1 MRYTV
6 TWRPSARSE
15 LARLWMQTADKQA
28 MSAASNRIDQ
38 LLAVVPLSIGMAHGR
53 YRRLVLG
60 PLEVVYKVSPP
71 DCLVEVVYVAGL
83 P

>member
-6 TWRPSARSE
+6 TWLPDAQNE
-15 LARLWMQTADKQA
+15 LARLWMQAADRQA

-38 LLAVVPLSIGMAHGR
+38 LLARVPLSVGTAQGSD
-53 YRRLVLG
+53 YRLVVG
-60 PLEVVYKVSPP
+60 PLEVVYTVSPP
-71 DCLVEVVYVAGL
+71 DCFVEVIYIALL

>member
-6 TWRPSARSE
+6 TWRPKTRSK
-15 LARLWMQTADKQA
+15 LASLWMQTADKKA
-28 MSAASNRIDQ
+28 VSAASNRIDQ
-38 LLAVVPLSIGMAHGR
+38 LLAVIPLSIGTAHGR

-71 DCLVEVVYVAGL
+71 DCLVEVIYVAEA